1 MGLLN
6 ALQGFCVI
14 GIVILAGYIAARL
27 RIGGSSAQMVLN
39 RFSFFVCSPCLM
51 FAILSK
57 EPIFDI
63 FHSSIV
69 VAFASAMAVGVIF
82 LIVNRL
88 HFHMDAAHATIG
100 ALNSLYLNSN
110 NIGLPIATYILGDP
124 ALVAPILVMQQ
135 ALFTPVGLTVLD
147 MATTGRV
154 SAKEVLKQPFH
165 QPMLIAS
172 LLGIAVSVVSAQ
184 TGWFVIPDF
193 LYDPIDMIGDAAVP
207 MILMAFGMSLHGT
220 RPMQDRTARQ
230 ATVTVTVLKNLVM
243 PLVAFLLSYFVM
255 GFRGPTLYACVV
267 LAALPTGQN
276 VYNYAARYKRRHHL
290 RARWYPAEHDDQPR
304 RHRPGRRAAGLT
316 GPRLA
321 RSVVGAVVGQV
332 QAGGHAVGRERNPPT
347 PARSTAPRRRR
358 SSGSWPAAS
367 SRPRTAG
374 T

>member
-1 MGLLN
+1 
-6 ALQGFCVI
+6 
-14 GIVILAGYIAARL
+14 
-27 RIGGSSAQMVLN
+27 MVLN

-82 LIVNRL
+82 LTVNRL

-276 VYNYAARYKRRHHL
+276 VYNYAARYNVGTTF
-290 RARWYPAEHDDQPR
+290 ARDGILLSTMTSP
-304 RHRPGRRAAGLT
+304 
-316 GPRLA
+316 
-321 RSVVGAVVGQV
+321 VVIALVAVLLG
-332 QAGGHAVGRERNPPT
+332 
-347 PARSTAPRRRR
+347 
-358 SSGSWPAAS
+358 
-367 SRPRTAG
+367 
-374 T
+374 